1 MSSFRL
7 DLEFDGRVQSL
18 TFDRPS
24 VTIGRDPDSDVFLDH
39 PTVSRQHSLIVGS
52 PQGYSLVV
60 LSQNGLTGVDGN
72 KVEGSVAIQNGAR
85 LQFGQ
90 FLATFHSDHGN
101 SATVPFTPVVGRPLL
116 QEGATQPGV
125 SQHPGM
131 GAGIL
136 HDSPTAAIPAIGT
149 SQPQGFGQ
157 QAQPQGFGQ
166 QAQPQG
172 FGQQAQPQGF
182 GQQAQPQQFSASPPA
197 VAAKT
202 GAISNPQTSHGIV
215 SWDDIAKQ
223 ATTDDPREKAET
235 HFERMKAASE
245 KNRKQGTN
253 PIVLL
258 VVALVAIG
266 ATYFLVFADDGG
278 GDGDG
283 PIVVV
288 DKAEIQ
294 YLADD
299 FACLKPDGC
308 LDAAEGRYNIGIE
321 NLKKKQADVGNLF
334 RGYMS
339 LDMADRFAQA
349 SGKPR
354 PKSMVD
360 LDAKRA
366 EALAELKTIEQNYQ
380 VQYHRS
386 HQRRAFDDMVAAI
399 NGMRSQFPD
408 IRSRVY
414 KDADDKEMYMKENA
428 ILPKKGRK

>member
-18 TFDRPS
+18 TFNTPS
-24 VTIGRDPDSDVFLDH
+24 VTIGRDPASDVFLDH
-39 PTVSRQHSLIVGS
+39 PTVSRQHSLIVAS

-72 KVEGSVAIQNGAR
+72 KIEGSVPIQNGAR

-101 SATVPFTPVVGRPLL
+101 PATIPAGRPLL
-116 QEGATQPGV
+116 QEIATQPGV
-125 SQHPGM
+125 SQHQGL
-131 GAGIL
+131 GVGIL
-136 HDSPTAAIPAIGT
+136 HDSPTAAIPVVGMA
-149 SQPQGFGQ
+149 SPGFGQ
-157 QAQPQGFGQ
+157 QG
-166 QAQPQG
+166 
-172 FGQQAQPQGF
+172 QPQGF
-182 GQQAQPQQFSASPPA
+182 GQQAQPQQFAPNLNPTGAPA
-197 VAAKT
+197 AQPRPT
-202 GAISNPQTSHGIV
+202 GAISNPHTSHGIV
-215 SWDDIAKQ
+215 SWDDIANQ
-223 ATTDDPREKAET
+223 ATSDDKGDKVET

-253 PIVLL
+253 PVILL
-258 VVALVAIG
+258 VVALAAIG
-266 ATYFLVFADDGG
+266 ATYFLVFADDNDGG
-278 GDGDG
+278 GEVIIDE
-283 PIVVV
+283 VN
-288 DKAEIQ
+288 KAEIQ

-308 LDAAEGRYNIGIE
+308 MDAAESRYNIGIE

-339 LDMADRFAQA
+339 LDMADRFVKA

-354 PKSMVD
+354 PKSMAD
-360 LDAKRA
+360 LDAKRT

-399 NGMRSQFPD
+399 NGMRAQFPD

>member
-18 TFDRPS
+18 TFDTPS

-39 PTVSRQHSLIVGS
+39 PTVSRQHSLIVAS

-101 SATVPFTPVVGRPLL
+101 AATIPFTPVAGRPLL
-116 QEGATQPGV
+116 QEIATQPGV
-125 SQHPGM
+125 SQHQGM
-131 GAGIL
+131 GPGIL
-136 HDSPTAAIPAIGT
+136 HDSPTAAIPAIGMAPQAFGQ
-149 SQPQGFGQ
+149 QPQAQGFGQ
-157 QAQPQGFGQ
+157 QPQ
-166 QAQPQG
+166 A
-172 FGQQAQPQGF
+172 QGF
-182 GQQAQPQQFSASPPA
+182 GQQAQPQQFAPNLNPTGVPA
-197 VAAKT
+197 AQPRTT

-223 ATTDDPREKAET
+223 ATSDDKAEKVET
-235 HFERMKAASE
+235 HFERMKAASD

-253 PIVLL
+253 PVILL
-258 VVALVAIG
+258 VVALAAIG
-266 ATYFLVFADDGG
+266 ATYFLVFADDNDGG
-278 GDGDG
+278 GEV
-283 PIVVV
+283 IVDEVN
-288 DKAEIQ
+288 KAEIQ

-299 FACLKPDGC
+299 FSCLKPDGC
-308 LDAAEGRYNIGIE
+308 MDAAESRYNIGIE

-339 LDMADRFAQA
+339 LDMADRFVKA

-354 PKSMVD
+354 PKSMAD

-386 HQRRAFDDMVAAI
+386 HQRRAFGDMVAAI
-399 NGMRSQFPD
+399 NGMRAQFPD

>member
-1 MSSFRL
+1 MPSFRL
-7 DLEFDGRVQSL
+7 DLEFDGRVQSR
-18 TFDRPS
+18 TFDTPS
-24 VTIGRDPDSDVFLDH
+24 VTIGRDPASDIFLDH
-39 PTVSRQHSLIVGS
+39 PTVSRQHSLIVES

-72 KVEGSVAIQNGAR
+72 KVAGSVAIQSGSR

-90 FLATFHSDHGN
+90 FLATFHSDHGA
-101 SATVPFTPVVGRPLL
+101 ATTQFAPIVGRAMLP
-116 QEGATQPGV
+116 EGATQPGLN
-125 SQHPGM
+125 QNGM
-131 GAGIL
+131 GSGIL
-136 HDSPTAAIPAIGT
+136 HDSPTAAIPAIGMFQQSPPPGVAPGP
-149 SQPQGFGQ
+149 SQPF
-157 QAQPQGFGQ
+157 APSQP
-166 QAQPQG
+166 
-172 FGQQAQPQGF
+172 
-182 GQQAQPQQFSASPPA
+182 
-197 VAAKT
+197 AAHQT

-223 ATTDDPREKAET
+223 AGSDEPGADKAAT
-235 HFERMKAASE
+235 HFERMKAASD
-245 KNRKQGTN
+245 KNRKKGTN
-253 PIVLL
+253 PLVLL
-258 VVALVAIG
+258 VVALSAIG
-266 ATYFLVFADDGG
+266 ATYFLVFAD
-278 GDGDG
+278 GDDLGDG
-283 PIVVV
+283 PAIIETE
-288 DKAEIQ
+288 KAEIQ

-308 LDAAEGRYNIGIE
+308 LDAANDRYNIGIE

-339 LDMADRFAQA
+339 LDMADRFIKA

-354 PKSMVD
+354 PKHMAD
-360 LDAKRA
+360 LDAKRT

-399 NGMRSQFPD
+399 NGMRAQFPD